1 MKKNYI
7 KKISFLLFLMAGL
20 WAYSGSVN
28 AQVTIAQ
35 WGFDGEVI
43 TPDVGSGVAENIGG
57 TTTAFAGGNPSTGK
71 GWNTTP
77 YPEQSTASGTAG
89 VQFTV
94 STSGYSG
101 INVSWDNRNSNTAA
115 NRLRLQYTLNGTDWV
130 NFEADADNAI
140 NNALDGTPVGFD
152 NGRYIANIGGSWFN
166 RAANFSGV
174 SGANSN
180 PAFAV
185 RMVTEFGNATEYLP
199 SNPDGAYGTGG
210 TIRFDNVTFTGGGGS
225 APMLSA
231 NPTTLSGFT
240 YLEGNGPSDILTTSI
255 SGNNLEPAAGNITAA
270 TATNFEISLDGT
282 TFSSSVMLPY
292 TAGTLAATTVHV
304 RMAAGLA
311 AGNYAGLMAVNGGGA
326 GEVNVTLVGEVT
338 SGMEPGL
345 TNVILPQFIEGSVPN
360 TNRVPLAYHATLE
373 NLTPNATYR
382 YYNKVVISTDGPTYN
397 GAGNTIFV
405 SPAGFTRT
413 TGPNLG
419 TAGAYGE
426 LTTDADGIYSGW
438 FITEPT
444 GNASRFKPGTEIF
457 MRIVL
462 NDGNEGVVEAL
473 WLTTEQSVKVI
484 AFNTVAA
491 DTTGTAIKGL
501 SPFEAKNF
509 VLLYD
514 NTAGTGRPIYG
525 THVETSGVEFL
536 AGTYAGFYATG
547 VAAQDHMWGGIVPN
561 MNPNGIKRLEERDI
575 LTGNIVSSATS
586 ENGVWNGVDTKNPTG
601 GLENVIVLNTTLGVD
616 SPASEMGKIYT
627 YGKTLNIELN
637 QKTDGTVQIINLFGQ
652 QISVF
657 KLNGTK
663 TTYSLD
669 VPAGVYIVRIV
680 STQGTASSKVMVK

>member
-7 KKISFLLFLMAGL
+7 KKISFLFFLLVGL
-20 WAYSGSVN
+20 WIYSGSAS

-35 WGFDGEVI
+35 WGFDAESL

-77 YPEQSTASGTAG
+77 YPEQGTASATAG
-89 VQFTV
+89 VQFAV
-94 STSGYSG
+94 STAGYSA
-101 INVSWDNRNSNTAA
+101 ILVNWDNRNSNTAA
-115 NRLRLQYTLNGTDWV
+115 NRIRLQYTLNGTEWM
-130 NFEADADNAI
+130 NFEADADNAF

-152 NGRYIANIGGSWFN
+152 NGRYIANVGGSWFN
-166 RAANFSGV
+166 RGASFSGIT
-174 SGANSN
+174 GANNN
-180 PAFAV
+180 PSFAV
-185 RMVTEFGNATEYLP
+185 RMVTEFGNGTEYLP

-210 TIRFDNVTFTGGGGS
+210 TIRFDNVTFAGGGGS

-240 YLEGNGPSDILTTSI
+240 YLEGNGPSDILITSI
-255 SGNNLEPAAGNITAA
+255 SGSSLDPAAGDITVAVAA
-270 TATNFEISLDGT
+270 NFEISLDGT
-282 TFSSSVMLPY
+282 TFSNSIMLPY
-292 TAGTLAATTVHV
+292 SAGTLAATDVHV

-311 AGNYAGLMAVNGGGA
+311 AGNYAGLMTVNGGGA
-326 GEVNVTLVGEVT
+326 GELNVTLVGSVS

-360 TNRVPLAYHATLE
+360 NNRVPFAYHATLE
-373 NLTPNATYR
+373 NLLPNATYR
-382 YYNKVVISTDGPTYN
+382 YYNKVVISTDGATSN

-405 SPAGFTRT
+405 SPSGFTRT
-413 TGPNLG
+413 TGPSLA

-426 LTTDADGIYSGW
+426 LTTDADGMYSGW

-457 MRIVL
+457 MRIML
-462 NDGNEGVVEAL
+462 NDGNEGTTEAL
-473 WLTTEQSVKVI
+473 RLTTAEGVKVI

-501 SPFEAKNF
+501 SPFQPKNF

-514 NTAGTGRPIYG
+514 NTAGSGRPIYG

-561 MNPNGIKRLEERDI
+561 MNPNGIKRVEERDI
-575 LTGNIVSSATS
+575 LTGNIVSSVTS

-601 GLENVIVLNTTLGVD
+601 GLENVLIVNTTLGVD
-616 SPASEMGKIYT
+616 SPASELGKIYT

-637 QKTDGTVQIINLFGQ
+637 QRIDGAVQIINLYGQ
-652 QISVF
+652 QVASY
-657 KLNGTK
+657 KLNE
-663 TTYSLD
+663 TTSTYHLD

-680 STQGTASSKVMVK
+680 SNQGTASSKVMIR